1 MSSKPIDAN
10 SPATP
15 VSAAELAFT
24 GVIEIIDDTQ
34 WTVNAEMITVVATVV
49 REGPFNVGDTI
60 KLDGVENSDGSFA
73 VTRVGSATPE
83 DIAGLPK
90 FGDDNSTDDNSNNV
104 NTDDDNSNGGGGND
118 NGGDDN
124 SNDG

>member
-1 MSSKPIDAN
+1 M
-10 SPATP
+10 
-15 VSAAELAFT
+15 
-24 GVIEIIDDTQ
+24 
-34 WTVNAEMITVVATVV
+34 VVTVV

-60 KLDGVENSDGSFA
+60 KIDGVENSDGSFA

-90 FGDDNSTDDNSNNV
+90 FGDDNSTDD
-104 NTDDDNSNGGGGND
+104 DNSNGGDGSNDNGGDGND